1 MFADN
6 TYLENARKAILES
19 SDTSS
24 VYIGCDSQRKY
35 NGKDRGWNAVYAVA
49 IIIHRDS
56 KHGCQIFG
64 TKETM
69 RDFGNLRQRLMNEV
83 MYAVNA
89 SMEIIDVIGE
99 RNFEI
104 HLDINTDNNYKSAI
118 AVKEAL
124 GYVRGTLGVEP
135 KLKPDSF
142 ASTHCADMIC
152 NGKWDR
158 G

>member
-1 MFADN
+1 MLSGNND
-6 TYLENARKAILES
+6 TYLEDARQAIIDS
-19 SDTSS
+19 SERSS
-24 VYIGCDSQRKY
+24 IYIGCDSQRKY
-35 NGKDRGWNAVYAVA
+35 MGKDKGWNAVYAVA
-49 IIIHRDS
+49 VIVHRDS

-64 TKETM
+64 TKESM

-83 MYAVNA
+83 MFAVNA
-89 SMEIIDVIGE
+89 AMEIVDVVGE

-104 HLDINTDNNYKSAI
+104 HLDINTDGRHKSSI

-124 GYVRGTLGVEP
+124 GYVRGTLGLEP

-152 NGKWDR
+152 HGR
-158 G
+158 M